1 MEFEKIIN
9 LLGTTSDNKDLPRFV
24 TKKWIE
30 VFDHS
35 EKNYSP
41 NKEIRIKTSMLR
53 SGLCNYSNAYIIVKG
68 DINVTNPNNAKINKA
83 VAFKNNDPFIK
94 RISKINA
101 IKIDNAEDLDVA
113 MPMYN
118 LLEYSE
124 NYKETIGS
132 LWNYFRDQPSNLLST
147 GPESFKYKTSITR
160 NTYNVD
166 DDDDSYDANK
176 VGKNETE
183 IFIPLKYLSSFWRS
197 LNIPLVNCE
206 VKIILTW
213 TKKRVLTDMTVASNP
228 PTGLEFQIK
237 DTKLYV
243 PVVTLSKE
251 NDIKLL
257 EKLKSG
263 FKRTIKWNKY
273 RSQ

>member
-30 VFDHS
+30 VYDQS
-35 EKNYSP
+35 EKNYNV
-41 NKEIRIKTSMLR
+41 NKEIRIKTPMLR
-53 SGLCNYSNAYIIVKG
+53 SDLCDFSDAYIVVKG
-68 DINVTNPNNAKINKA
+68 VITVTSPNNAKRNKS
-83 VAFKNNDPFIK
+83 VTFKNNAPFINC
-94 RISKINA
+94 ITKING

-213 TKKRVLTDMTVASNP
+213 TKIRVLTDMTVASNP